1 MSAEIDSLDC
11 LNVEILNSYIEL
23 EPGVKDFSFIN
34 ELFNLFA
41 SATPEFIEKL
51 SAAHQEND
59 VKALMYFAHKLK
71 GSAANLGLNRMV
83 KACLI
88 IELDAKSGKVTDSAQ
103 VQEVPKYFK
112 QSVAALKLFLQ
123 K

>member
-11 LNVEILNSYIEL
+11 LNLTILNSYIEL

-34 ELFNLFA
+34 ELVNLFA
-41 SATPEFIEKL
+41 SVNPEFIEKL
-51 SAAHQEND
+51 FAAHQESD
-59 VKALMYFAHKLK
+59 VKALMYFSHKLK

-83 KACLI
+83 QACLI
-88 IELDAKSGKVTDSAQ
+88 VELDAKSGKVTDFTQ
-103 VQEVPKYFK
+103 IQEVSKYFK
-112 QSVAALKLFLQ
+112 QSVAALQLFLQ